1 MLDFRVAA
9 AHTPEPM
16 TVAVKICGLSGPAA
30 IDAAVAAGAAYG
42 GLVFHPNS
50 PRNLGFEQARSLADH
65 MRGRLKIVALI
76 SDMDDARIDHLVAM
90 VRPDFLQ
97 LHGGESARRAAYIRG
112 KFDVPVIKALPVA
125 QASDLAAAAEYENA
139 VDMLM
144 FDARPPRGAERGGG
158 HGQAFDWKILGGRS
172 FAKPWFLAGGLTPE
186 NVARAI
192 ELSGAKLV
200 DVSSGV
206 ESAPGVKDAARIRD
220 FVVAA
225 KNPHHLSKQNA

>member
-1 MLDFRVAA
+1 
-9 AHTPEPM
+9 M
-16 TVAVKICGLSGPAA
+16 TVAVKICGITSTAA

-50 PRNLGFEQARSLADH
+50 PRNVALEQARALADH
-65 MRGRLKIVALI
+65 MRGRLKIVTLI
-76 SDMDDARIDHLVAM
+76 ADMDDAGIERLLAM

-97 LHGGESARRAAYIRG
+97 LHGRETARRAAYIRG
-112 KFDVPVIKALPVA
+112 KFGVPVIKALPVGEPA
-125 QASDLAAAAEYENA
+125 DLAAVAEYGDA
-139 VDMLM
+139 ADMLM
-144 FDARPPRGAERGGG
+144 FDARPPKGAERGGG
-158 HGQAFDWKILGGRS
+158 HGQAFDWKILSGRS
-172 FAKPWFLAGGLTPE
+172 FSKPWFLAGGLTPE

-220 FVVAA
+220 FITAA
-225 KNPHHLSKQNA
+225 KNPASLSKQNA